1 MRRVRC
7 VCGMR
12 CVGCVGCAQVELM
25 AEGRRQSLPAFSLW
39 PGEADAA
46 PTPSVPTVSDMDSQG
61 RSLRVLFWVPT
72 AVYRQI
78 DS

>member
-1 MRRVRC
+1 
-7 VCGMR
+7 
-12 CVGCVGCAQVELM
+12 M

-39 PGEADAA
+39 PGEADPA